1 MSFSQNTVVCIL
13 FLCIGINIFSAT
25 SYLLGHYRALGSD
38 GLLFDVLL
46 GIETGVNLVS
56 DFILLNALQSSSN
69 PAVRGPS
76 HAEVV
81 ETFRKFLMLNTGTI
95 LFCCVT
101 HIRRIV
107 FLSSARNPLQVRVY
121 GATNAQ
127 EEQEVRNGVF
137 SQLAFYYVFLL
148 TVKGAILYNI
158 FGYYKEFKDNPPSA
172 NVIFVFNPLANLG
185 QPFVILQ
192 TNPGRRGALT
202 TTTTQ

>member
-76 HAEVV
+76 HVSASY
-81 ETFRKFLMLNTGTI
+81 FLAQ
-95 LFCCVT
+95 
-101 HIRRIV
+101 H
-107 FLSSARNPLQVRVY
+107 VRVY